1 MAYLSCP
8 HCGLLHDDRL
18 AACPTTGQPL
28 RRPSSSRVVPPAAPV
43 APAPSA
49 SRAPPTRAPAA
60 APVAPPGATPQ
71 PTSAKR
77 PKAQPSLKG
86 TIVGGKYRMLDILGE
101 GGMGAVYEAENMNL
115 GRRVA
120 IKVLHPA
127 QAKKKVAVKRFHQE
141 ARAAGRIGHP
151 NICEVYDLGTLD
163 DGSPYLVMEKLSG
176 ETLAQRIA
184 RDGQMQLLDAIDVLV
199 QVLSGLWAAHEQ
211 GIIHRDIKPE
221 NVMLTAR
228 VGMPP
233 IAKLLDFGVS
243 KMIYRTSGEDDEGD
257 LTKTGMVMGTPYY
270 MSSEQ
275 ARGERNLDGRV
286 DVYACGVM
294 LYEALTGKRPF
305 TGKTYNALLMAILT
319 SPYAPASQHRAGL
332 PPDVDRVLDRAM
344 ARKRDERFGSA
355 ADFQQALVQLADALR
370 GRSLATTPR
379 QPIQA
384 AQPQGIAR
392 PSQVSTEQELPR
404 HKGTGSLPD
413 LSSRGSGSDD
423 LPVIVAAEGPYGP
436 GEEATTPR
444 KPNLRPPP
452 APARP
457 QVMAPAVLPKR
468 VDFDDVTIKQA
479 SPFDDVE
486 DEGETRRVDSDKL
499 SREAAAWEAAR
510 KAEEERKKREQAEAD
525 PFGGNDDATQ
535 VVDSGAFEEV
545 IPAPPKRR

>member
-1 MAYLSCP
+1 MAQADP
-8 HCGLLHDDRL
+8 FIGR
-18 AACPTTGQPL
+18 
-28 RRPSSSRVVPPAAPV
+28 
-43 APAPSA
+43 
-49 SRAPPTRAPAA
+49 
-60 APVAPPGATPQ
+60 
-71 PTSAKR
+71 
-77 PKAQPSLKG
+77 
-86 TIVGGKYRMLDILGE
+86 DILNGQFQILQKIGS
-101 GGMGAVYEAENMNL
+101 GGMGAVYKALQPEMNRMV
-115 GRRVA
+115 GVK
-120 IKVLHPA
+120 ILHPKLTNRKDLA
-127 QAKKKVAVKRFHQE
+127 SRFRRE
-141 ARAAGRIGHP
+141 ARAMSHLTHP
-151 NICEVYDLGTLD
+151 NTVKVFLYGELD
-163 DGSPYLVMEKLSG
+163 DGSLYIVMEFLQGMTLSDLVEKQG
-176 ETLAQRIA
+176 GKIGLAETVAIVKQIA
-184 RDGQMQLLDAIDVLV
+184 AGLSFLHHHGLV
-199 QVLSGLWAAHEQ
+199 
-211 GIIHRDIKPE
+211 HRDIKPQ
-221 NVMLTAR
+221 NVF
-228 VGMPP
+228 
-233 IAKLLDFGVS
+233 FGVGGRVT
-243 KMIYRTSGEDDEGD
+243 ILD
-257 LTKTGMVMGTPYY
+257 LGVVRDQANPGLTRPGAMVGTPYY

-510 KAEEERKKREQAEAD
+510 KAEEERKKREQAEAEALLARLSATD
-525 PFGGNDDATQ
+525 ESSGG
-535 VVDSGAFEEV
+535 EES
-545 IPAPPKRR
+545 IQE